1 MSSGKSN
8 MSRPKKNEAQDVG
21 VELEV
26 DQLAALGRGLG
37 RRDGIVWF
45 VPGAVPGDRVLAAAV
60 HSRPRYVE
68 GRLSQILR
76 SSTDRRDPPCR
87 LQGECGG
94 CPLMPL
100 AEERQVEWRRRFVV
114 DALERIGGVETP
126 PVEAVHPAS
135 AALGYRNRVELV
147 LGASGA
153 DGRPVLGLHAVADP
167 SAIVDVD
174 RCLLQSDPANAVLA
188 TIRATLGVRGGFG
201 SSRAS
206 RGAYRV
212 VIRRSDGTGEMLVA
226 LREVGPRLEG
236 VTELAR
242 AIRTAHPE
250 VVGVVR
256 LRALSARRGGATT
269 EVVSGRGWIEERVA
283 GLTFRLPAAT
293 FVQVSAAAA
302 TELARLVREMIGLG
316 AAELL
321 DLYGGVG
328 VHALVARA
336 SGLVERAVCV
346 DADRSAVD
354 CGTETAR
361 RSQLAVR
368 FERADV
374 GRYLA
379 HAPGRPEVVVANPP
393 RAGMGRDVTAAL
405 RALDPR
411 RIVLVSCDA
420 TTLARDLRRL
430 LDGGRFRLERVVPV
444 DVFPQTAHVE
454 TVSLLT
460 R

>member
-1 MSSGKSN
+1 MS
-8 MSRPKKNEAQDVG
+8 MSKKYGAQDVG

-37 RRDGIVWF
+37 RVDGIVWF
-45 VPGAVPGDRVLAAAV
+45 VPGAVPGDRVLAEAV

-68 GRLSQILR
+68 GRLSRILR
-76 SSTDRRDPPCR
+76 PSTERRDPPCR

-100 AEERQVEWRRRFVV
+100 AEERQIEWRRRFVV
-114 DALERIGGVETP
+114 DALERIGGLETP
-126 PVEAVHPAS
+126 PVESVHSAS

-147 LGASGA
+147 LGAPAADASA
-153 DGRPVLGLHAVADP
+153 PDGRPVLGLHSVADP
-167 SAIVDVD
+167 RAIVDVD

-188 TIRATLGVRGGFG
+188 TVRATLGTPGGLG
-201 SSRAS
+201 LS
-206 RGAYRV
+206 RGSPGTYRV
-212 VIRRSDGTGEMLVA
+212 VIRRSDATGEMLVA

-236 VTELAR
+236 LTELAR

-269 EVVSGRGWIEERVA
+269 EVVSGRGWIEERVL

-302 TELARLVREMIGLG
+302 AALARLVREMVAPG
-316 AAELL
+316 ADELL

-328 VHALVARA
+328 VHALGARA
-336 SGLVERAVCV
+336 SGLVERAICV

-354 CGTETAR
+354 CGTETALQ
-361 RSQLAVR
+361 SGLAVR

-379 HAPGRPEVVVANPP
+379 HEPGRPEVVVANPP